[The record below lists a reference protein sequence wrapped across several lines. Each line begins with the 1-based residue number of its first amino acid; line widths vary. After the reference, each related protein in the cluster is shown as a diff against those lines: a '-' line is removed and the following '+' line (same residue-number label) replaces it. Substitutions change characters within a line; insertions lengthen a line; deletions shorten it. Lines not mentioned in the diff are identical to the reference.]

1 MQRLRDMPLLL
12 QRMVQD
18 LMDPQ
23 RALPLV
29 HRTRIIIYVSSL
41 NAFHIYLL
49 NNPFHNVLRAQ
60 NVVKWYWN
68 NIVISSWK
76 RHQIIYLVSEWLGF
90 WHNNIIYS

>member
-41 NAFHIYLL
+41 HAFHIYLL
-49 NNPFHNVLRAQ
+49 INPFHNVLRAQ

-68 NIVISSWK
+68 SIVISSWK
-76 RHQIIYLVSEWLGF
+76 RHQII
-90 WHNNIIYS
+90 